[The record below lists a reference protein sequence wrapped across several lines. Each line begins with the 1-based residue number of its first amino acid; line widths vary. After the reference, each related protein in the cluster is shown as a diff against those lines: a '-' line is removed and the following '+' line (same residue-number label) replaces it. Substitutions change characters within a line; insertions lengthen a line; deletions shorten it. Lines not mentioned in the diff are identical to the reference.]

1 MFISLELP
9 GGDKHV
15 TLFALNLEG
24 DEGFDQCRPSVTA
37 WYADRSRVGMAVN
50 AANRALAGD
59 QHKLISTIFNQFAWE
74 GTSGW
79 EYWSHDFDK
88 VLKHALVVAAALEV
102 PLHVHKSF
110 DAHLLDAA
118 EKAGIKLDFVGAK
131 RVAQKD
137 VKVREFEYT
146 NRRLDRGE
154 YIELVNVVLPE
165 GTPTVDIDW

>member
-1 MFISLELP
+1 MFLSLELP

-15 TLFALNLEG
+15 TLFGRNLAG
-24 DEGFDQCRPSVTA
+24 DDGFDQCRPSVSE
-37 WYADRSRVGMAVN
+37 WDSDRSRLGMAVN
-50 AANRALAGD
+50 AANRELGAKP
-59 QHKLISTIFNQFAWE
+59 HKLISTLFNQFTWE

-88 VLKHALVVAAALEV
+88 VLKHALVVAAALKL

-118 EKAGIKLDFVGAK
+118 EKAGINLDFVAAE
-131 RVAQKD
+131 RVAAAD
-137 VKVREFEYT
+137 VKSREFEYT
-146 NRRLDRGE
+146 NRQLDAGE
-154 YIELVNVVLPE
+154 YIVLVNVVLPD